1 MRCPASASS
10 ELSELSRPAA
20 VVFDCDGVLIES
32 VEIKTEAFVALYP
45 DHPEHHRAIV
55 DHHQRHL
62 GASRFE
68 KFRWI
73 EEHLLGRVPGRD
85 RLQELG
91 TAFSRLVFERARECP
106 EVQGTTA
113 LLDLLE
119 RLAIPRFIASGIPEE
134 ELVRLVTARGWAGRF
149 AGIHGSPRRK
159 EPILRALAADLDVKP
174 EALLFLGDG
183 RTDYDAALA
192 SGAAFCL
199 RETPEQA
206 DRFSDYD
213 GPRLSDLTGF
223 ATLFPWAAGEGGRIP
238 LD

>member
-1 MRCPASASS
+1 MPCPASASS
-10 ELSELSRPAA
+10 ELTEPSRPAA

-45 DHPEHHRAIV
+45 DHPEHHPAIV
-55 DHHQRHL
+55 EHHQRHL

-73 EEHLLGRVPGRD
+73 EERLFGRAPDRE

-91 TAFSRLVFERARECP
+91 AAFSRLVFERARECP
-106 EVQGTTA
+106 EVQGTTE

-119 RLAIPRFIASGIPEE
+119 QLRIPRFIASGIPEE

-149 AGIHGSPRRK
+149 AGIHGSPRHK
-159 EPILRALAADLDVKP
+159 EPILRAIAAELDAEP

-192 SGAAFCL
+192 TGAAFCL
-199 RETPEQA
+199 RDTPEQA
-206 DRFSDYD
+206 DRFSDYN
-213 GPRLSDLTGF
+213 GLRLSDLTGF
-223 ATLFPWAAGEGGRIP
+223 AALFPWATGEGGRTP